1 MAASGSGSVVK
12 AWRIVGKKVR
22 LISVMVVI
30 MLVIVI
36 ERGWNSQS
44 SQNPCIVRLST
55 VESAKFCWQIL

>member
-22 LISVMVVI
+22 LISVEIVI

-44 SQNPCIVRLST
+44 SQNPCS
-55 VESAKFCWQIL
+55 VEV